1 VLPTYKSTIPD
12 ILSGAETSILA
23 PVPLVEANLEN
34 ILLGCD
40 NPVGGIKRLLINSS
54 ENVTSITASAST
66 WTINAIGVTSS
77 QFTQVEFR
85 KNLGTYTEP
94 YTMEPDGAII
104 YLPEIVIP
112 IHGRD
117 AAKSR
122 KISILAE
129 GQRYLDIIAEDNKG
143 QDIYFEEMQ
152 LSAVADGSGAAKT
165 EASKYTI
172 TFTGESENLSYYVDP
187 SIIAGLL

>member
-1 VLPTYKSTIPD
+1 MSCN
-12 ILSGAETSILA
+12 
-23 PVPLVEANLEN
+23 NLEN

-54 ENVTSITASAST
+54 DNITSITASAST
-66 WTINAIGVTSS
+66 WTINSIGVTGS

-85 KNLGTYTEP
+85 KNLGTYQEP

-129 GQRYLDIIAEDNKG
+129 GQRYLDIIVEDNKG
-143 QDIYFEEMQ
+143 QYIYFEEMQ
-152 LSAVADGSGAAKT
+152 LSAIADGSGAAKT

-172 TFTGESENLSYYVDP
+172 TFTGESEHLAYYVDP